1 MNTFKEFNESLWDNI
16 HNKRKSGKTMRK
28 PGSKGAPTKQDFE
41 RSRSEDLEEAPLVMH
56 DLDMIKTLFNKIE
69 NDMLKNNRSKKSEKN
84 WPVLQ
89 QLAKIAGYGIT
100 KSGQDKNKSFRYD
113 LKK

>member
-1 MNTFKEFNESLWDNI
+1 
-16 HNKRKSGKTMRK
+16 
-28 PGSKGAPTKQDFE
+28 
-41 RSRSEDLEEAPLVMH
+41 
-56 DLDMIKTLFNKIE
+56 MIKTLFNKIE

-89 QLAKIAGYGIT
+89 QLANIAGFGIT
-100 KSGQDKNKSFRYD
+100 KSGQGKNKSFRYD